1 MSLISKVYNPGAMKS
16 IKCIFIL
23 LLIILSCCEP
33 KDFVYPLIQTGEVTG
48 IDSTGA
54 VFHASITAAGK
65 ENIIEYG
72 FVWDLKENPDL
83 NSSKIAV
90 DGPVSNGKINIKISS
105 DLLPDTIYYVR
116 AFASNSGYTT
126 YGRVV
131 KFKSAGSLVPMIL
144 DFNPTEGAGGTVVT
158 INGRNFSSS
167 ITGNVV
173 KFGKATAIIT
183 EASSDKL
190 VVSLP
195 VNLSVAGQVT

>member
-1 MSLISKVYNPGAMKS
+1 
-16 IKCIFIL
+16 
-23 LLIILSCCEP
+23 
-33 KDFVYPLIQTGEVTG
+33 
-48 IDSTGA
+48 
-54 VFHASITAAGK
+54 
-65 ENIIEYG
+65 
-72 FVWDLKENPDL
+72 
-83 NSSKIAV
+83 
-90 DGPVSNGKINIKISS
+90 
-105 DLLPDTIYYVR
+105 
-116 AFASNSGYTT
+116 
-126 YGRVV
+126 
-131 KFKSAGSLVPMIL
+131 MIL